1 MSELKIG
8 QIWKYEKENGY
19 LLVKVVELLEDYIR
33 VKALKDNNIQLIE
46 EGEKR
51 TINKEYF
58 LVTHTKVT
66 NNIRRV

>member
-33 VKALKDNNIQLIE
+33 VKALKNNNTQLIE

-58 LVTHTKVT
+58 LVTHTKAT